1 MVLNSSRPQRRYHTK
16 SRGGCVECKK
26 RHLKCGEEKPACRSC
41 VIRYNDCVYPTQR
54 NSSLGTRA
62 SSLHGRERKASSR
75 GEQQESP
82 SPPSDDSCV
91 ALTPDLAQ
99 HRHVTAEFELQDLA
113 LTHHWTLHTSRTISH
128 CWSVESRCSVD
139 AFSLGFDHLFVMYG
153 ILSIASLHLASLEP
167 FDKKTHLERA
177 AMHHKLG
184 VDQVRQLTVER
195 MEASGDALRAF
206 STINLVYTLATF
218 GPLAGLTGNVVKAN
232 EPISPHW
239 IRRVRAITPKVD
251 IWQYP
256 TPLYE
261 MDARMDFAAEDD
273 YLVRIRE
280 TYRDSHMSDVELYD
294 SALLLLRRCH
304 SHLFGP
310 RSEHIAEPTSCDL
323 DKWNGPL
330 HFLCHLSEEYIEKL
344 HQRQPPS
351 LIILSF
357 FGAISFSQ
365 DETWFI
371 KGWGRAIV
379 TTVDA
384 VLGSYWAKYTE
395 WCRDAVALRCI
406 KAGE

>member
-1 MVLNSSRPQRRYHTK
+1 MFPPVTGSTTCIAPLEAAGIFVTDKRTCKMAAIPMRLILSSHIHNFARLRNMRHSEQKGREEQKNSAFRSLGTAFAEILSMTGLEDIFNYNKEQVFFSFFFNWLRHGSMPVGIQLFLFTHVLVVRYTLLVILFSHHSTMVLNSSRPQRRYHTK

-26 RHLKCGEEKPACRSC
+26 RHLKVSSSFPSFVISTATPILFSGACTNAMRLQCGEEKPACRSC

-206 STINLVYTLATF
+206 STINLVYTLA
-218 GPLAGLTGNVVKAN
+218 
-232 EPISPHW
+232 
-239 IRRVRAITPKVD
+239 
-251 IWQYP
+251 
-256 TPLYE
+256 
-261 MDARMDFAAEDD
+261 
-273 YLVRIRE
+273 
-280 TYRDSHMSDVELYD
+280 
-294 SALLLLRRCH
+294 
-304 SHLFGP
+304 
-310 RSEHIAEPTSCDL
+310 
-323 DKWNGPL
+323 
-330 HFLCHLSEEYIEKL
+330 
-344 HQRQPPS
+344 
-351 LIILSF
+351 
-357 FGAISFSQ
+357 
-365 DETWFI
+365 
-371 KGWGRAIV
+371 
-379 TTVDA
+379 
-384 VLGSYWAKYTE
+384 
-395 WCRDAVALRCI
+395 
-406 KAGE
+406 

>member
-1 MVLNSSRPQRRYHTK
+1 
-16 SRGGCVECKK
+16 
-26 RHLKCGEEKPACRSC
+26 
-41 VIRYNDCVYPTQR
+41 
-54 NSSLGTRA
+54 
-62 SSLHGRERKASSR
+62 
-75 GEQQESP
+75 
-82 SPPSDDSCV
+82 
-91 ALTPDLAQ
+91 
-99 HRHVTAEFELQDLA
+99 
-113 LTHHWTLHTSRTISH
+113 
-128 CWSVESRCSVD
+128 
-139 AFSLGFDHLFVMYG
+139 
-153 ILSIASLHLASLEP
+153 
-167 FDKKTHLERA
+167 
-177 AMHHKLG
+177 MHHKLG

-195 MEASGDALRAF
+195 MEASGDALREF

-280 TYRDSHMSDVELYD
+280 TYRDCHMSDVELYD

-304 SHLFGP
+304 NHLFGP